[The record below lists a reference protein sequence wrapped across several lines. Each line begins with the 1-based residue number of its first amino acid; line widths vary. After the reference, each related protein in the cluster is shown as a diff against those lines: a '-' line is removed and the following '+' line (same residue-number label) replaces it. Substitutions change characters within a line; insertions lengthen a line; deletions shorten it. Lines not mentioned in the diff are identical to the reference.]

1 MPIEN
6 KSFSEDSFTREAAL
20 RRAVDEKHVQFSQA
34 EAEKRASVIL
44 DLKSRTPTFPP
55 INPGGLLE
63 AKSISEYLKDSKM
76 QVSILASSVAK
87 LEEEIKSESL
97 KQSALADDLQREAQ
111 AISTSILEEEIK
123 TRKNLNKVHF
133 NSFTRQEDSAL
144 PYSDKKWLTDPKT
157 GLTFEQSE
165 LCNLIQT
172 AGITLP
178 LITKATRFP
187 KQYHLVKEET
197 DMGSSGIPLESSS
210 LIDFANGKPFRHVVL
225 QKDFDETTR
234 AFKSS
239 PCRCTLLIEYTGLE
253 VLNWIEIIPS
263 GSSIFSLEELS
274 YVNEAGETIVLS
286 SIQIPSPTNLSLI
299 FEPVRTKFLKA
310 KFVQTGIVKRGSIES
325 SSKKDKVINELL
337 DGAGFVQKPNFSL
350 EVEEGRV
357 YDFSIRQI
365 VTGISV
371 YRNTGLFRSAD
382 LAIRNPISVKV
393 DKFVENISVFNY
405 LDYSSSLLNS
415 NEAFAEGYLGVSL
428 RTFRTGGA
436 SYELIPV
443 PDGKATQKELLSL
456 RNEIG
461 SLKLFPDLNWNLVNK
476 IHFSDATWGSYKMYI
491 DVEHGLTRPTGIA
504 QTDELVVVGG
514 RGDDGRIFS
523 CKSINWK
530 VISSTRLEI
539 EPYDVTGYNLY
550 VSNDFKSLPFFYLVE
565 EQSDPLTVWQDN
577 ARLDLGEDYL
587 ISTDN
592 GVTWLDYWPRDN
604 NWVIINGIPTAGK
617 FKIKILYPNY
627 TSLYSIEYRFLK
639 DQQLSKAL
647 GISLKKGKVV
657 FDSKFNSS
665 VGALNTVIILR
676 SNTNNHYLTPIIK
689 SYILEVNEK

>member
-44 DLKSRTPTFPP
+44 DLKSRVPTFPP
-55 INPGGLLE
+55 IIPGGLLE
-63 AKSISEYLKDSKM
+63 PKSISEYLKDSKM

-97 KQSALADDLQREAQ
+97 KQNALADDLQREAQ

-123 TRKNLNKVHF
+123 TKKNLNKVHF

-144 PYSDKKWLTDPKT
+144 PYSDKKWLVDPKT

-165 LCNLIQT
+165 LCNLIES

-197 DMGSSGIPLESSS
+197 DMGSSGVPLESSS
-210 LIDFANGKPFRHVVL
+210 LIDFANGTPFRHVVL

-234 AFKSS
+234 VFKNA
-239 PCRCTLLIEYTGLE
+239 PCRCTLLIEYSALE
-253 VLNWIEIIPS
+253 VLNWIEIVPS
-263 GSSIFSLEELS
+263 GSSVFNLEELS
-274 YVNEAGETIVLS
+274 YINEVGETVILS
-286 SIQIPSPTNLSLI
+286 SVVIPSPINLSLI
-299 FEPVRTKFLKA
+299 FEPVRTKFLKI
-310 KFVQTGIVKRGSIES
+310 KLVQTGVVKRGAIES
-325 SSKKDKVINELL
+325 SSKKGKVINELL

-365 VTGISV
+365 FTGISI
-371 YRNTGLFRSAD
+371 YRNKGLFRSSD
-382 LAIRNPISVKV
+382 IDVRNLVSVKV
-393 DKFVENISVFNY
+393 DKFIENINVFNY
-405 LDYSSSLLNS
+405 LDYSSSLLNT
-415 NEAFAEGYLGVSL
+415 NEAFAETYLGVSL
-428 RTFRTGGA
+428 RTFRTGNA
-436 SYELIPV
+436 SYELVPV
-443 PDGKATQKELLSL
+443 PDSKAVQKELLPL
-456 RNEIG
+456 RNETAA
-461 SLKLFPDLNWNLVNK
+461 LKLFPDLDWNLVNK
-476 IHFSDATWGSYKMYI
+476 IHFSDASWGGYKMYI
-491 DVEHGLTRPTGIA
+491 DVEHGLTRPTGIV

-514 RGDDGRIFS
+514 RGDDGRVFS
-523 CKSINWK
+523 CKSVSWK
-530 VISSTRLEI
+530 IISSTRLEI
-539 EPYDVTGYNLY
+539 EPYDVAGYNLY

-565 EQSDPLTVWQDN
+565 EQSDPLTVWEDN
-577 ARLDLGEDYL
+577 TKLVLGEDYL
-587 ISTDN
+587 ISSDN

-604 NWVIINGIPTAGK
+604 NWSIINGIPAAGK
-617 FKIKILYPNY
+617 FKVKILYPNY
-627 TSLYSIEYRFLK
+627 SSLYSIEYRFLK

-647 GISLKKGKVV
+647 GINLKKGKVV
-657 FDSKFNSS
+657 FDSKFKSS
-665 VGALNTVIILR
+665 IGTINTVIVLR
-676 SNTNNHYLTPIIK
+676 ANANNHYLTPIIK